1 MEAASGKKQGRPRDE
16 GARRRV
22 LDTVRALLR
31 SGSLCGLTMEG
42 IAREAGVGKVTIYR
56 WWPGVA
62 DVALEA
68 LLEEAGEACPV
79 PDTGSLTEDLR
90 SFLRQMFRLTSRQT
104 GPLLRC
110 LMMEAQRDKAFHE
123 RFRSGFIRCRQEALA
138 ELLSRHK
145 PGPTPVSVI
154 VDMIFGTLWYRLLIG
169 HAPLDDKLA
178 DETARAAITLLGGKR
193 G

>member
-1 MEAASGKKQGRPRDE
+1 
-16 GARRRV
+16 
-22 LDTVRALLR
+22 
-31 SGSLCGLTMEG
+31 MEG

-56 WWPGVA
+56 WWPSVA

-68 LLEEAGEACPV
+68 LLEEAGETCPI
-79 PDTGSLTEDLR
+79 PDTGSLAEDLR
-90 SFLRQMFRLTSRQT
+90 SFLRQAFRLVARQT

-110 LMMEAQRDKAFHE
+110 LMMEAQKDRVFHE

-145 PGPTPVSVI
+145 AGATPVPVV

-169 HAPLDDKLA
+169 HAPLDEALA
-178 DETARAAITLLGGKR
+178 DELADAALALLRRRR